1 MVPIIFVDD
10 KSKINQILNIDIFPF
25 WSQHHHSRALDI
37 KIGRTLFWNLNLR
50 NILDSG

>member
-25 WSQHHHSRALDI
+25 WSQHHHSRAPL
-37 KIGRTLFWNLNLR
+37 TLKLAELCFET
-50 NILDSG
+50 